1 MPSTLLG
8 NPYLSG
14 GQLII
19 SGNPWS
25 GQIRPVGG
33 VQLLLHPNSSG
44 NAYITMSG
52 GVRPTSGGPTVNS
65 GGFFLSG
72 RGLMDGMLMSPGAS
86 YFIPRIGTGLSG
98 FITVYAN
105 CDQAASGQAR
115 LYYEVF

>member
-14 GQLII
+14 GQLIV

-33 VQLLLHPNSSG
+33 IQLFLATNSSG
-44 NAYITMSG
+44 NAYITLSG
-52 GVRPTSGGPTVNS
+52 GVRPASGGPTINS

-72 RGLMDGMLMSPGAS
+72 GGLMDGMPLGPGAS
-86 YFIPRIGTGLSG
+86 YFIPRIGTGPSG
-98 FITVYAN
+98 VINIYAN
-105 CDQAASGQAR
+105 CDQACSGQAR